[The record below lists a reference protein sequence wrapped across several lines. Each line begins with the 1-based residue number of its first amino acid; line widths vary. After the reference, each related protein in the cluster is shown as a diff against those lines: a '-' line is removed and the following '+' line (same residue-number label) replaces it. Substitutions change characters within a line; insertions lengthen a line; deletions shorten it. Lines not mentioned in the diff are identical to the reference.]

1 VRRIEAITGAG
12 VEEWINNQTAAL
24 EKVKM
29 LLNNPKDIVKGVES
43 VLEENKSLK
52 DKLDAMMFE
61 KARQVKS
68 SLMGKVNK
76 VNGVNMIVEQIELPS
91 ADLIKNLSF
100 DLKNQLDNLFL
111 LLGADIEG
119 KPHLS
124 LILSDNLVADKSMNA
139 TNIIRTLAK
148 EIQGGGGGQPFY
160 ATAGGKQMDGLK
172 KALEQG
178 KALIT
183 GS

>member
-1 VRRIEAITGAG
+1 
-12 VEEWINNQTAAL
+12 
-24 EKVKM
+24 
-29 LLNNPKDIVKGVES
+29 
-43 VLEENKSLK
+43 
-52 DKLDAMMFE
+52 
-61 KARQVKS
+61 
-68 SLMGKVNK
+68 
-76 VNGVNMIVEQIELPS
+76 VNMIVEQIELPS

-124 LILSDNLVADKSMNA
+124 LIISENLIKDKSMNA
-139 TNIIRTLAK
+139 TQIIRTLAK

-160 ATAGGKQMDGLK
+160 ATAGGKQMEGLK

-178 KALIT
+178 RLMVCKSGLFK
-183 GS
+183 SSFNL